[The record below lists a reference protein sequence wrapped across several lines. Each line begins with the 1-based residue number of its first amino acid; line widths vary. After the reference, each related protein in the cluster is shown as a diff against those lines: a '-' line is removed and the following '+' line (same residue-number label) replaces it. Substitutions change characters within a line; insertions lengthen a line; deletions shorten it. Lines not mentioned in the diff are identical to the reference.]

1 MQVYKRGQVVASM
14 MPRQFRLLLV
24 PSRLPWVEGARRL
37 LEELLVGVTEKYLS
51 LLECSLSLR
60 LGLSSA

>member
-1 MQVYKRGQVVASM
+1 MQVYKCGLAVASV

-24 PSRLPWVEGARRL
+24 PSRLLWVEGACRL

-51 LLECSLSLR
+51 LLECPLSLR
-60 LGLSSA
+60 FALPSA

>member
-24 PSRLPWVEGARRL
+24 PSRLPWMEGACWL
-37 LEELLVGVTEKYLS
+37 LEELLIGVAEKYISLFECRLS
-51 LLECSLSLR
+51 L
-60 LGLSSA
+60 AAP